1 MSKSGPD
8 ARGWQTVVGS
18 GLALIVCNG
27 PVIGFTFGVFL
38 KPVSQEFGWHRA
50 GVSAASGMAS
60 FMFAIGAPLAGRLFD
75 RFGVRRVLLP
85 TIVMS
90 SLAVAAISLSGASVW
105 AFIALYT
112 LAGAA
117 SAAHGPQPY
126 VKAIVAWFD
135 SGRGLALGIAMAGVG
150 IGIVLV
156 PQLAR
161 ALIEHRGW
169 RSAYVGLGLTV
180 AAVALPAVALLVH
193 EPPPKRALCAAE
205 QLPGAYSA
213 GAIRSVLFHSYRFRI
228 LAASTMLVA
237 MALNGTTDHLVPLL
251 TDRGISAASAGLAL
265 GTVGLASIAGR
276 LLGGYLA
283 DRLAAPRVA
292 AGFFLVSAVG
302 ILLMLAR
309 TSLASSLVGELSI
322 GLALG
327 CEIDMMGL
335 LITRYFG
342 IQFLG
347 QLYGYLFA
355 VFAAGAALG
364 KYLMGLCFDTFHSYR
379 PMLAAFVVALSIAS
393 ALVARLG
400 GYVFTPYD
408 APAPLRQHCKRASST
423 ETDRNY
429 G

>member
-1 MSKSGPD
+1 MSKSSPD
-8 ARGWQTVVGS
+8 AKGWQTVLGS
-18 GLALIVCNG
+18 TLALIVCNG

-60 FMFAIGAPLAGRLFD
+60 LMFAIGAPLAGRLYD

-90 SLAVAAISLSGASVW
+90 SLTVAAICLSGASLW
-105 AFIALYT
+105 TFIALYT

-117 SAAHGPQPY
+117 AAAHGPQPY
-126 VKAIVAWFD
+126 VKAIAAWFD
-135 SGRGLALGIAMAGVG
+135 RGRGTALGIAMAGVG
-150 IGIVLV
+150 VGIMLV

-161 ALIEHRGW
+161 VLIEQRGW
-169 RSAYVGLGLTV
+169 RGAYVGLGLTV

-193 EPPPKRALCAAE
+193 EPSLARTLRAPRE
-205 QLPGAYSA
+205 QAPGAYPASA
-213 GAIRSVLFHSYRFRI
+213 SVLFGLRQFRL
-228 LAASTMLVA
+228 LAASTILAA

-251 TDRGISAASAGLAL
+251 TDRGISAASASLAL

-276 LLGGYLA
+276 LLVGNLA
-283 DRLAAPRVA
+283 DRMPAPRVA

-302 ILLMLAR
+302 ILLVLSR
-309 TSLASSLVGELSI
+309 TSLASPLVGAISI

-342 IQFLG
+342 LSSLG

-355 VFAAGAALG
+355 VFAIGAALG
-364 KYLMGLCFDTFHSYR
+364 KYLMGLCFDVFHSYQ
-379 PMLAAFVVALSIAS
+379 PMLAAFVVALSISS
-393 ALVARLG
+393 ALVVRLG
-400 GYVFTPYD
+400 GYLFPADD
-408 APAPLRQHCKRASST
+408 ALAPLGPALRARGAHR
-423 ETDRNY
+423 E
-429 G
+429 